1 MTEWTDTVWYWL
13 EVIENDKM
21 PGRVRTR
28 TQNAAHDSDPDPTE
42 LSQ

>member
-13 EVIENDKM
+13 ELIDKDKKM
-21 PGRVRTR
+21 GRVRAR
-28 TQNAAHDSDPDPTE
+28 TQNAAHDSDPELAE